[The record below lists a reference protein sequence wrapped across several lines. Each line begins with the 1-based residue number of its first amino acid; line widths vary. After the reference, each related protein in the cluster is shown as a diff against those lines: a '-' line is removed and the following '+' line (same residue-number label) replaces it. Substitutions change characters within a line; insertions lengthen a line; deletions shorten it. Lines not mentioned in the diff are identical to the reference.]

1 MTPTSD
7 REVFD
12 EISGLVTEAVNPR
25 TAHLDR
31 KSIPEILALINDED
45 QTVPGAVRREM
56 DAIARAVELVVARLA
71 KGGRLFYIGAGTSG
85 RLGVLDAA
93 ECPPTFGT
101 DPKLV
106 QGVIAGGRDAL
117 WRAVEGAEDEAEA
130 APVALEE
137 RGLGPADVVVGV
149 AASRRTPFVLAGL
162 RYARQVGA
170 GTILVAMNAAPS
182 PADGPGGAGAG
193 EASANRIGGSG
204 GELPVDVAVCPVVGP
219 EVIMGS
225 TRMKAGTAQKL
236 ILNLIS
242 TTSMVCLGK
251 VYGNLMVDLRA
262 TSRKLAQ
269 RAKRLVMMT
278 VGVDYDGA
286 AQLLEQAGGS
296 VKTAIIIGRLGVTRE
311 EAEARLDAAQGWVR
325 RALGEDRG

>member
-1 MTPTSD
+1 MTRRGD
-7 REVFD
+7 RQVFD

-25 TAHLDR
+25 TANLDL

-45 QTVPGAVRREM
+45 QTVPGAVRREI
-56 DAIARAVELVVARLA
+56 DAIARAVELVVGRLA
-71 KGGRLFYIGAGTSG
+71 RGGRLFYIGAGTSG

-93 ECPPTFGT
+93 ECQPTFGT

-106 QGVIAGGRDAL
+106 QGLIAGGHEAL

-130 APVALEE
+130 APAALVE
-137 RGLGPADVVVGV
+137 RGVGPADVVVGV

-162 RYARQVGA
+162 RHARQVGA
-170 GTILVAMNAAPS
+170 GTVLVAMNAAHS
-182 PADGPGGAGAG
+182 PGAG
-193 EASANRIGGSG
+193 G
-204 GELPVDVAVCPVVGP
+204 GELEVDVAICPVVGP

-242 TTSMVCLGK
+242 TASMICLGK

-262 TSRKLAQ
+262 TSRKLAE

-296 VKTAIIIGRLGVTRE
+296 VKTAIVIGRLGVTRE
-311 EAEARLDAAQGWVR
+311 EAETRLQAAQGWVR
-325 RALGEDRG
+325 RALGEDRR

>member
-1 MTPTSD
+1 MTRRGD
-7 REVFD
+7 RQVFD
-12 EISGLVTEAVNPR
+12 EISGLVTESVNPR
-25 TAHLDR
+25 TANLDL

-45 QTVPGAVRREM
+45 QTVPGAVRREIA
-56 DAIARAVELVVARLA
+56 AIARAVELVVGRLTR
-71 KGGRLFYIGAGTSG
+71 GGRLFYIGAGTSG

-106 QGVIAGGRDAL
+106 QGLIAGGHEAL

-130 APVALEE
+130 APAALAEH
-137 RGLGPADVVVGV
+137 GVGPADVVVGV

-162 RYARQVGA
+162 RHARQVGA
-170 GTILVAMNAAPS
+170 GTVLVAMNAAH
-182 PADGPGGAGAG
+182 GPGAG
-193 EASANRIGGSG
+193 G
-204 GELPVDVAVCPVVGP
+204 GELEVDVAICPVVGP

-242 TTSMVCLGK
+242 TASMVCLGK

-262 TSRKLAQ
+262 TSRKLAE

-296 VKTAIIIGRLGVTRE
+296 VKTAIVIGRLGVTRE
-311 EAEARLDAAQGWVR
+311 EAEARLQTAQGWVR
-325 RALGEDRG
+325 RALGEDRR